1 MPLKPKKRKKNK
13 VVSDNGRKRVILHE
27 SSSEDEKVTSLNVT
41 ETEPQNRSKVYNQDI
56 KSKSRKE
63 ILDTSSSTD
72 HDATSPTP
80 SGITQLPP
88 LRERLM
94 KKFNDTDKS
103 TCNSVVEMKN
113 DTLVKS
119 TDVMRNCD
127 KVSDNFDLGLD
138 DLFDDDFDM
147 DKNMEKISSSTSSN
161 KTDVTNSKVLSST
174 FFLSRE
180 ERIRKSKELQMKFRQ
195 KQKQGIKHSK

>member
-1 MPLKPKKRKKNK
+1 MKRKKRKRSK
-13 VVSDNGRKRVILHE
+13 VVSDKGRKRVILHE

-41 ETEPQNRSKVYNQDI
+41 EIEPQNRSKVYNQDI
-56 KSKSRKE
+56 KSKSRKG

-80 SGITQLPP
+80 SGITQIPP

-103 TCNSVVEMKN
+103 TYNSVVGMKN

-119 TDVMRNCD
+119 TDVVRNCD

-147 DKNMEKISSSTSSN
+147 DKNIEKISSNTSSN

-174 FFLSRE
+174 FSLPRE
-180 ERIRKSKELQMKFRQ
+180 ERIRKSRELQMKFRQ
-195 KQKQGIKHSK
+195 KQRQGIKY